1 MFKTKIGNLDL
12 ETCIY
17 NASGVYCATFS
28 ELLKLSDPG
37 FSNSVILTKSCT
49 LEHRIGNNFPRYH
62 DTELLSINSS
72 GLPNLGYQFYCDN
85 ARVIK
90 EHSEF
95 KKPYILSI
103 SGLTLEDNYKIITKA
118 VNTDFIDGIE
128 LNLSCPNVIGKP
140 QVGYD
145 FTVMEEIIRKA
156 SEIID
161 TGRDSRP
168 ESGSGFLFGLKL
180 PPYFDISHYDMA
192 CDIINNSS
200 VQSLTCINSIGNGL
214 VIDTEKELVTIAPK
228 NGYGGIGGTVIKPT
242 ALANVHYFYRNTKC
256 SIIGCGGISSGMDAF
271 EHILCGASAVQ
282 IGTHFHK
289 KRNGCFE
296 EILTEL
302 GSIMESKKYN
312 TIDDFRG
319 KLSHY
324 NSYKR
329 T

>member
-17 NASGVYCATFS
+17 NASGVYCVTFC
-28 ELLKLSDPG
+28 ELLKLADLG

-49 LEHRIGNNFPRYH
+49 LEGRIGNNLPRYY
-62 DTELLSINSS
+62 DTDYLSINSS

-103 SGLTLEDNYKIITKA
+103 SGLTLEDNYKIITEA
-118 VNTDFIDGIE
+118 VNNEFIDGIE

-145 FTVMEEIIRKA
+145 FTIMEEIIRKA
-156 SEIID
+156 SEIIETD
-161 TGRDSRP
+161 RDARL

-180 PPYFDISHYDMA
+180 PPYFDISHFGMA

-200 VQSLTCINSIGNGL
+200 VQSLTCINYQSI
-214 VIDTEKELVTIAPK
+214 KELVAIAPK

-289 KRNGCFE
+289 KRNVCFK
-296 EILTEL
+296 
-302 GSIMESKKYN
+302 SM
-312 TIDDFRG
+312 R
-319 KLSHY
+319 
-324 NSYKR
+324 R
-329 T
+329 A

>member
-17 NASGVYCATFS
+17 NASGVYCVSFD
-28 ELLKLSDPG
+28 ELLKLAAPC

-49 LEHRIGNNFPRYH
+49 LEPRIGNNLPRYY

-72 GLPNLGYQFYCDN
+72 GLPNLGYKFYCDN
-85 ARVIK
+85 ARIIK
-90 EHSEF
+90 DHSEF

-103 SGLTLEDNYKIITKA
+103 SGLTLEDNYKIITEA
-118 VNTDFIDGIE
+118 VNNNFIDGIE

-145 FTVMEEIIRKA
+145 FTIMEEIIRNA
-156 SEIID
+156 SEIIE
-161 TGRDSRP
+161 TGRDVRL

-180 PPYFDISHYDMA
+180 PPYFDISHFGMA
-192 CDIINNSS
+192 CDIINNSN

-214 VIDTEKELVTIAPK
+214 VIDTEKELVAIAPK

-289 KRNGCFE
+289 KRNVCFK

-302 GSIMESKKYN
+302 GSIMKSKNYK

-319 KLSHY
+319 KLVHY
-324 NSYKR
+324 K
-329 T
+329 